1 MESLSWRKEPR
12 KNYPNGQA
20 TYGRTCF
27 PPRRLV
33 TNAVV
38 LWNTIY
44 MQAALD
50 HLRNGETIN
59 EEDEARL
66 SPLRHAHFNMLGHY
80 TFTLAEQVTKGQLRP
95 LKQAEETDEWPL

>member
-1 MESLSWRKEPR
+1 M
-12 KNYPNGQA
+12 
-20 TYGRTCF
+20 
-27 PPRRLV
+27 

-50 HLRNGETIN
+50 HLRNEGETIN

-80 TFTLAEQVTKGQLRP
+80 TFTLAEQVALLNKSNFC
-95 LKQAEETDEWPL
+95 